1 MYACVCVC
9 VCLCEN
15 VCMRVCLCE
24 GTLRFGFLHSGL
36 GSRVS
41 GLVSGSSSLS
51 IPERLTMR
59 RMVKGRSPRL
69 DTRDTHVITCRPQ
82 RDNIL

>member
-1 MYACVCVC
+1 
-9 VCLCEN
+9 
-15 VCMRVCLCE
+15 MRVCLCE

-69 DTRDTHVITCRPQ
+69 DTRDTCDHMQASERQHTL
-82 RDNIL
+82 ILISAYLDSL